1 MKYTKRKKN
10 RIKRKTSFFFFF
22 YEKRK
27 TSYENKNCRFMYISR
42 FIEF

>member
-27 TSYENKNCRFMYISR
+27 TSYEKKICRFMYISR

>member
-1 MKYTKRKKN
+1 MKYTKRRKKI
-10 RIKRKTSFFFFF
+10 RI
-22 YEKRK
+22 KRK